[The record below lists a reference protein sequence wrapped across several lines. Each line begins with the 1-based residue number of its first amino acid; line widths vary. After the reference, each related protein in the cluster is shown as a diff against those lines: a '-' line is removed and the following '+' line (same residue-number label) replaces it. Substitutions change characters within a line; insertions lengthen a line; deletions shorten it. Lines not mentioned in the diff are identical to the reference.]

1 VAGTT
6 RLTATSIGCNAS
18 RLFSPM
24 NSFFLRQG
32 LAGLLSLLALAGAPA
47 PAPAAADTPRPN
59 LIFILADD
67 LGIGNVGCYG
77 ADRTVATPNI
87 DALARGGT
95 RYTNGYTVPLCGPSR
110 AAILTGRYAFR
121 TGATNQ
127 DATGEMKPS
136 AEKFMPQILKPAGYV
151 SSMIGKWGQLPLGP
165 AEFGFDDH
173 LKFTG
178 SGTYWNTQDKGR
190 KYLVNGAT
198 VTLPDKVYLPD
209 VMHRH
214 AVDFITR
221 HRDRP
226 FYLYYS
232 LSHIHAEILPTP
244 DSAPD
249 SKDLYADN
257 IAYMDK
263 LVGQLVAELDRL
275 KLREKTLIVFFG
287 DNGTGGNYADRA
299 TVNGRRLSGA
309 KGDMLEG
316 GALVPMIVN
325 WPGKTPAGKTC
336 ADMVDSTD
344 FFPTFAELAGA
355 KLPEKT
361 TIDGHSLAPQF
372 RGERGTPRD
381 WAFIQLA
388 RQWYVRSTGWKLNQA
403 GELFDM
409 SGAPWEEKPVPA
421 DTKDP
426 AAIAARRKLQAAL
439 DQLNPAGGILDQGDG
454 TGRHSGREEKRA
466 KKKDRK

>member
-1 VAGTT
+1 MKAI
-6 RLTATSIGCNAS
+6 LT
-18 RLFSPM
+18 
-24 NSFFLRQG
+24 FL
-32 LAGLLSLLALAGAPA
+32 ALLSVGPLAISAATPA
-47 PAPAAADTPRPN
+47 KPN
-59 LIFILADD
+59 IVFILADD
-67 LGIGNVGCYG
+67 LGIGNIGCYG
-77 ADRTVATPNI
+77 PDATIKTPHI

-95 RYTNGYTVPLCGPSR
+95 RYNNAYTVPLCGPSR
-110 AAILTGRYAFR
+110 AAIITGRYAFR

-127 DATGEMKPS
+127 DATGEIKPS
-136 AEKFMPQILKPAGYV
+136 AEKFLPQILKPAGYV

-165 AEFGFDDH
+165 AEFGFDAY

-178 SGTYWNTQDKGR
+178 SGTYWNTQDKGK

-198 VTLPDKVYLPD
+198 VPLPDKVYLPD

-221 HRDRP
+221 HREQP
-226 FYLYYS
+226 FFLYYS
-232 LSHIHAEILPTP
+232 LSHIHSEILPTP

-287 DNGTGGNYADRA
+287 DNGTGGNYADRS
-299 TVNGRRLSGA
+299 TVNGRRLSGE

-325 WPGKTPAGKTC
+325 WPGQTPAGKIS

-344 FFPTFAELAGA
+344 FVPTFAALAGA
-355 KLPEKT
+355 ALPANT
-361 TIDGHSLAPQF
+361 VIDGHSLAPQF
-372 RGERGTPRD
+372 RGERGTPRE
-381 WAFIQLA
+381 WAFVQLA
-388 RQWYVRSTGWKLNQA
+388 RMWYVRSTGWKLNQA

-409 SGAPWEEKPVPA
+409 SGAPWAEKLVAPGSES
-421 DTKDP
+421 P
-426 AAIAARRKLQAAL
+426 AALAARRRLQAAL
-439 DQLNPAGGILDQGDG
+439 DRLNPAGGILDQGDG
-454 TGRHSGREEKRA
+454 SGRHAKNAEA
-466 KKKDRK
+466 KKKKKERN

>member
-1 VAGTT
+1 MK
-6 RLTATSIGCNAS
+6 SC
-18 RLFSPM
+18 
-24 NSFFLRQG
+24 
-32 LAGLLSLLALAGAPA
+32 LLSLALGSFVAVSGALA
-47 PAPAAADTPRPN
+47 ADKPN
-59 LIFILADD
+59 IIFILADD

-77 ADRTVATPNI
+77 ADATVKTPHI

-95 RYTNGYTVPLCGPSR
+95 RYTNAYTVPLCGPSR
-110 AAILTGRYAFR
+110 AAILSGRYAFR

-136 AEKFMPQILKPAGYV
+136 VETFLPKTLKAAGYA

-165 AEFGFDDH
+165 AEFGFDEH
-173 LKFTG
+173 LKFQG
-178 SGTYWNTQDKGR
+178 SGIYWNSQAKGKNYVVNTQSVPLRDKE
-190 KYLVNGAT
+190 
-198 VTLPDKVYLPD
+198 YLPD

-214 AVDFITR
+214 VVDFMTR
-221 HRDRP
+221 NREKP

-232 LSHIHAEILPTP
+232 LSHIHGEILPTP

-287 DNGTGGNYADRA
+287 DNGTGGNYSDRA

-325 WPGKTPAGKTC
+325 WPGKTPAGKICT
-336 ADMVDSTD
+336 DMVDSTD
-344 FFPTFAELAGA
+344 FFPTFAEFAGA
-355 KLPEKT
+355 KLPAET
-361 TIDGHSLAPQF
+361 VIDGRSMAAQF
-372 RGERGTPRD
+372 RGEKGQPRD
-381 WAFIQLA
+381 WAFVQLA
-388 RQWYVRSTGWKLNQA
+388 RNWYVRSTGWKLNQA
-403 GELFDM
+403 GELYDM
-409 SGAPWEEKPVPA
+409 SGAPWGEKLAPA

-426 AAIAARRKLQAAL
+426 AALAARQRLSAAL
-439 DQLNPAGGILDQGDG
+439 ARLNPAGGILDNGDG
-454 TGRHSGREEKRA
+454 SGRHAKNVEA
-466 KKKDRK
+466 KKKKSE